1 MDEALSHRLS
11 LGIAGGDKFESFDI
25 ARAIQRI
32 ALSATKLL
40 VYCGTVGAIRL

>member
-1 MDEALSHRLS
+1 MDKVLSHRLS
-11 LGIAGGDKFESFDI
+11 LGIGGGNQFKTFNI

-40 VYCGTVGAIRL
+40 VYCGAVGAIRL